1 MLKES
6 IAKVVV
12 GQEQTV
18 DLLLTAVLANGHV
31 LIEGVPGV
39 AKTLL
44 ARTIAKLIDT
54 AGPSDGQA
62 GRCRV
67 QSCAV
72 HTRPDAER
80 CAGNNGIQYEEW

>member
-44 ARTIAKLIDT
+44 ARLMAKLVD
-54 AGPSDGQA
+54 AEFSRG
-62 GRCRV
+62 CRV

>member
-1 MLKES
+1 MEENQSRTDLTQFAEKVRMLKES

-39 AKTLL
+39 AKTL
-44 ARTIAKLIDT
+44 
-54 AGPSDGQA
+54 PSWWMPSSVV
-62 GRCRV
+62 C
-67 QSCAV
+67 SS
-72 HTRPDAER
+72 HPT
-80 CAGNNGIQYEEW
+80 